1 MSAKPAFADP
11 AAVPAP
17 QAFHHCTIFG
27 TRTKWE
33 IPADL
38 VGLPKS
44 SGAFKRWHLAKYR
57 LARQALAARGNVKAC
72 MSIKQ
77 EKDCRRVWN
86 KRYMDYRRVLAQQIA
101 LGENANPWG
110 ALAALE
116 QAHAEENLD

>member
-44 SGAFKRWHLAKYR
+44 SGAFKRWYISNFR
-57 LARQALAARGNVKAC
+57 SVRQALAARGNVKAC
-72 MSIKQ
+72 MAIK
-77 EKDCRRVWN
+77 KDKEVNRLRM
-86 KRYMDYRRVLAQQIA
+86 KRDRDYRRGLAQQIV
-101 LGENANPWG
+101 GENANPWG